1 MTVSKL
7 ILEKIKERKEHFYKE
22 LGKESNKEGW
32 YWLQGALCGVDDCL
46 YFIEKIM
53 GENNEFIKKEGV

>member
-1 MTVSKL
+1 MKVSNL

-22 LGKESNKEGW
+22 LDKETDEASW
-32 YWLQGALCGVDDCL
+32 YWLQGALGGVDDCL

-53 GENNEFIKKEGV
+53 EENNES